1 MTRVFFSDS
10 AKGLNS
16 PAELKA
22 LLVLL
27 LIQGEDLESQGGRP
41 DVVKVLGQMRVLL
54 KVPAKAL
61 EEFKLLWG

>member
-1 MTRVFFSDS
+1 MTRVFFSAS